1 MTNEQSKVEQRA
13 SVNILGIRAKF
24 DGKTTVL
31 PEHDGT
37 ITVKVANAG
46 QVSFNPAKASLLNQK
61 RAAFIGWKENLENT
75 MAVELANVPAGSS
88 AAEEKLRRV
97 RARIEFLEMGT
108 DDWTAKVAVI
118 RESPAERRQRELA
131 ERRGDV
137 ILALMHIR
145 GISGVD
151 EFEEW
156 LKGRMSAAQKGR
168 DETLDILGTADKVRE
183 EVLRIQAARA
193 AQHANV
199 ELANGLLDD
208 LE

>member
-24 DGKTTVL
+24 GGKTTVV

-37 ITVKVANAG
+37 ILVTVANAG
-46 QVSFNPAKASLLNQK
+46 KVSFNPKKASLLNQR
-61 RAAFIGWKENLENT
+61 RAEFIGWKENLENS
-75 MAVELANVPAGSS
+75 MAVEIANVPPGKTLAQVKF
-88 AAEEKLRRV
+88 ERV
-97 RARIEFLEMGT
+97 KARIEFLETGA
-108 DDWTAKVAVI
+108 DDWTAKIAVV
-118 RESPAERRQRELA
+118 RESPAERRARELA

-137 ILALMHIR
+137 VLALMHVK
-145 GISGVD
+145 GFSEV
-151 EFEEW
+151 EKFEDW
-156 LKGRMSAAQKGR
+156 LKGRMAAAEKSR
-168 DETLDILGTADKVRE
+168 DDTLDILGAANAVRE

>member
-13 SVNILGIRAKF
+13 PVNILGIRAKF

-37 ITVKVANAG
+37 ILVKVANAG

-97 RARIEFLEMGT
+97 RARIEFLETGT

-199 ELANGLLDD
+199 ELANGLLD
-208 LE
+208 EI